1 VNGIIEFEPH
11 EVEPNPSLYFFPRA
25 LDYHIFKKEFSLG
38 ESNVFFNLFDVFIFV
53 EMPLVLIDL
62 TI

>member
-11 EVEPNPSLYFFPRA
+11 EVEPNPSLYFGKTFCPRA

-38 ESNVFFNLFDVFIFV
+38 GSNVFLNFYLFDF
-53 EMPLVLIDL
+53 LIC
-62 TI
+62 

>member
-11 EVEPNPSLYFFPRA
+11 EVEPNPSLYFGQTFCPRA

-38 ESNVFFNLFDVFIFV
+38 GSNVFKFLIYWMFFIC
-53 EMPLVLIDL
+53 
-62 TI
+62 